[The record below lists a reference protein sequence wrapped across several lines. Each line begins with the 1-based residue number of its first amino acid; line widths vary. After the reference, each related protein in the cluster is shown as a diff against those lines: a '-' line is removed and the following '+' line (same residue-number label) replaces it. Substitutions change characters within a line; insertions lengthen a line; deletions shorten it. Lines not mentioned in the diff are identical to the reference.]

1 MSLLAQVNQP
11 NANRFYFALDSTPAD
26 PTVTAPAFEAI
37 GTAVDPVGSFSA
49 LGDSVPGGIDMFNMK
64 TSLGRTQWSIGMA
77 NVPGGANSGNDFA
90 IYAYDDN
97 GAFLSGPLGIIRA
110 TGGVIAQNGL
120 TSTTIIATTAVVGP
134 NIIAAGA
141 ARTASASF
149 VPEALPQLNPN
160 TTLMTLNAATMP
172 GLAALIAN
180 PAINVIQLFSQF
192 GVETTA
198 GQPKM
203 NLGLTFQADGGGAL
217 LTNGTIC
224 TGPSVPGGTVP
235 PECAYTLY
243 ANLIRGVHFTNT
255 TTSIAIA
262 TTADTTPFGAQLSF
276 LNNDEDVTTPTSPS
290 IIVSALGL
298 M

>member
-11 NANRFYFALDSTPAD
+11 NANRFYFALDSSPAD

-37 GTAVDPVGSFSA
+37 GTAANPVGSFSA
-49 LGDSVPGGIDMFNMK
+49 QGDAVAGGIDMFNMK
-64 TSLGRTQWSIGMA
+64 TSLGRLQWSMGEVGVA
-77 NVPGGANSGNDFA
+77 AGANSGNNFA
-90 IYAYDDN
+90 LFAYDDN
-97 GAFLSGPLGIIRA
+97 GAFLSAPMTVNRA
-110 TGGVIAQNGL
+110 TGSVIMTGAL
-120 TSTTIIATTAVVGP
+120 AAASVSAP

-141 ARTASASF
+141 ARTATASF
-149 VPEALPQLNPN
+149 VPETLPQVNPSI
-160 TTLMTLNAATMP
+160 TLMTLNAATMP

-203 NLGLTFQADGGGAL
+203 NLGLTFQANGGGAL

-224 TGPSVPGGTVP
+224 LGPGVPVTAVP
-235 PECAYTLY
+235 PECPYTLY
-243 ANLIRGVHFTNT
+243 ANLVRGVHFTNT
-255 TTSIAIA
+255 TTSIAIG
-262 TTADTTPFGAQLSF
+262 TTADTTPFGAELHF
-276 LNNDEDVTTPTSPS
+276 LNNDDNAATPTSPS

>member
-11 NANRFYFALDSTPAD
+11 NANRFYFALDTSPTD
-26 PTVTAPAFEAI
+26 PTVTAPAFEAT
-37 GTAVDPVGSFSA
+37 GTATSNGSFSA
-49 LGDSVPGGIDMFNMK
+49 LGTAVPGGIGMFNME
-64 TSLGRTQWSIGMA
+64 TTLGRAQWAIGMDG
-77 NVPGGANSGNDFA
+77 VPAGANSGDNFA
-90 IYAYDDN
+90 LFAYDDN
-97 GAFLSGPLGIIRA
+97 GAFLSAPLQVIRA
-110 TGGVIAQNGL
+110 TGGVIASVGI
-120 TSTTIIATTAVVGP
+120 TTPTLVASSSVSAP

-149 VPEALPQLNPN
+149 VPEALPQVNPSI
-160 TTLMTLNAATMP
+160 TLMTLDAATMP

-203 NLGLTFQADGGGAL
+203 NLGLTFQANGGGAL

-224 TGPSVPGGTVP
+224 LGPGVPVTPVP
-235 PECAYTLY
+235 PECPYTLY
-243 ANLIRGVHFTNT
+243 ANLVRGVHFTNT
-255 TTSIAIA
+255 TTSIAIG
-262 TTADTTPFGAQLSF
+262 TTADTTPFGAELHF
-276 LNNDEDVTTPTSPS
+276 LNNDDNAGTPTSPS